1 MSGGR
6 CRERLARNARP
17 EEASDTTGAAQGL
30 RSSVRRG
37 GTRPVL
43 AVGGIDPFGDEHP
56 SPHCLTCVCRAPV
69 RRPSAKTVRSRS
81 STSGL
86 WCP

>member
-1 MSGGR
+1 MAVVESGWHEMLGR
-6 CRERLARNARP
+6 KKHRTPLERLKVYAQACG
-17 EEASDTTGAAQGL
+17 EAGRD
-30 RSSVRRG
+30 
-37 GTRPVL
+37 PVL